1 MERTMPERLTAEFV
15 GTFTLI
21 FIGVGSIVA
30 MTTFR
35 AMPIGIIGV
44 AIAHGLAIGTMV
56 TAVGHV
62 SGGHFNP
69 AVTIGAW
76 ITQKIKSSHALAYI
90 ITQLA
95 GAGAGALLLRASL
108 PKEILEQSTYGVP
121 TVVHPG
127 LSNGQGV
134 LIEFILTFFLV
145 WVIFAS
151 AIDPEGA
158 FNKIAG
164 LAIGFVI
171 TMDILMGGF
180 FTGAAMNPARHFGP
194 ALLSGHWTDWW
205 VYWVG
210 PVAGAIVA
218 AALYDGL
225 IIRRP
230 GSAAA
235 EEAPHGVG
243 AHGEDAGR
251 GGEEPTV

>member
-1 MERTMPERLTAEFV
+1 MERSMPERLTAEFV

-21 FIGVGSIVA
+21 FIGAGSIIHA
-30 MTTFR
+30 NTF
-35 AMPIGIIGV
+35 GLGTVGVIGV
-44 AIAHGLAIGTMV
+44 ALAHGLAIGTMV

-69 AVTIGAW
+69 AITIGAW
-76 ITQKIKSSHALAYI
+76 ITQKIKSAHAVAYI

-95 GAGAGALLLRASL
+95 GASLGALILRASL
-108 PKEILEQSTYGVP
+108 PKLVLTQSKYGVP
-121 TVVHPG
+121 EVRTG
-127 LSNGQGV
+127 ISNGQAV
-134 LIEFILTFFLV
+134 LIEFVLTFFLV
-145 WVIFAS
+145 WVVFAT

-158 FNKIAG
+158 FNKVAG

-194 ALLSGHWTDWW
+194 ALLGGGWASWW

-210 PVAGAIVA
+210 PIAGAIVA

-225 IIRRP
+225 IIKRP

-243 AHGEDAGR
+243 AHGNDN
-251 GGEEPTV
+251 PLD

>member
-1 MERTMPERLTAEFV
+1 MERTMAERLTAEFV

-21 FIGVGSIVA
+21 FIGAGSIIA
-30 MTTFR
+30 MQTFGVG
-35 AMPIGIIGV
+35 AVGIIGI

-62 SGGHFNP
+62 SGAHFNP
-69 AVTIGAW
+69 AITIGAW
-76 ITQKIKSSHALAYI
+76 ITQKIKSSAAVAYI
-90 ITQLA
+90 VTQLA
-95 GAGAGALLLRASL
+95 GGTAGALMLRASL
-108 PKEILEQSTYGVP
+108 PKRVVETAAYGVP
-121 TVVHPG
+121 AVITG
-127 LSNGQGV
+127 LSNGQAV

-145 WVIFAS
+145 WVVFAS

-158 FNKIAG
+158 FNKVAG

-194 ALLSGHWTDWW
+194 ALVGGKWNGWW

-225 IIRRP
+225 IIKRP
-230 GSAAA
+230 GSVAAD
-235 EEAPHGVG
+235 EVPHGVG
-243 AHGEDAGR
+243 AHGEDTTA
-251 GGEEPTV
+251 